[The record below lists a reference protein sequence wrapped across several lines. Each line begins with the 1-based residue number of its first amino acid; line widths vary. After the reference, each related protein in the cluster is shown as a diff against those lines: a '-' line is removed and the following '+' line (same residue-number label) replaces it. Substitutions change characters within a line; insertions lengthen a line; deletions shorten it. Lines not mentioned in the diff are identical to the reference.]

1 MLEVFESE
9 IRDRELTV
17 VERLELPSRAERTQ
31 GIPDAYR
38 AGSVGNWLLSDEAL
52 KGKLWRHQALALEA
66 FASDRNVVLSTGTAS
81 GKSLVFQAAAIKV
94 LQDDDEAKVL
104 VFYPLKAL
112 AADQDVSWRRVLRM
126 ARMPADWIASVTG
139 DVPMPDRKAA
149 LEKARIIIATP
160 DVCHAWLMREL
171 VSRESKRFLASLDLL
186 IVDEAHVLEAVFGSN
201 AAFLFRRLQAAA
213 RICRTNRRGDR
224 RFSVI
229 AASATIANPGRHL
242 QALTGL
248 DFAVIDSNEDGSPQH
263 ARSLL
268 HLACGADEMQSTI
281 SGLQRALVEQS
292 ERGSFITFLDSR
304 QGVERLA
311 AQTEHGLVN
320 PYRSGYEAEDRAA
333 IESALRSGRLRGVVA
348 TSALE
353 LGIDIPHF
361 AVGLNLGLPTS
372 RKAFRQRLGRVGR
385 FSPGA
390 FAVVAEPNA
399 FRRYGS
405 SLEDYYRGSVEPSHL
420 YLDNRFV
427 HFAHA
432 KCLADEFDMLGV
444 KGRSVPPSNIEWPS
458 GFADVYDF
466 ARIGGAR
473 ARPREFDHIARIGGD
488 SPHHNYP
495 LRNIGEENFQIGQGS
510 SMFQRIGNLTLQQAI
525 REAYPGAIYMH
536 MGRRWRV
543 QEWRNTVWDRAIRVM
558 SWQAPINT
566 RPLIRTFVNLSVE
579 RDGLVAGN
587 FRRGR
592 RGFLAECQ
600 LQITERVEGYEE
612 RGERKMYRD
621 LRQEN
626 PRMSPKTRDFRT
638 TGVVLKIEA
647 QWMADSGNKRLVAD
661 ALRDLIVREYSISPS
676 DIGGTSTNIAMVVDG
691 QRHAVSDAIVIYDA
705 IYGSLRLTEPVFN
718 ELDALLDRL
727 ERSSELSSDDDALVP
742 EAIAAALRDWYEEL
756 ETAEPDE
763 FSSLAGERGESSK
776 DGLLW
781 VLAPGSIAAKRDR
794 QGVLHDVEI
803 VAPEIVSF
811 DGPPKLFYRYKTDGT
826 GTALVASD
834 AVEAIGGEYQYRKWN
849 PRTTQYVEQE
859 EDDGVGT
866 VLAH

>member
-1 MLEVFESE
+1 MLNVFENE
-9 IRDRELTV
+9 IRDRELTI
-17 VERLELPSRAERTQ
+17 VERLELPARKEGTQ

-38 AGSVGNWLLSDEAL
+38 VGPVGHWLLCDEAL

-66 FASDRNVVLSTGTAS
+66 FASGRNVVLSTGTAS
-81 GKSLVFQAAAIKV
+81 GKSLVFQAATIKV
-94 LQDDDEAKVL
+94 LQEDEDAKVL
-104 VFYPLKAL
+104 VFYPQKAL
-112 AADQDVSWRRVLRM
+112 AADQDVSWRRILRM
-126 ARMPADWIASVTG
+126 AGLPTDWIASVTG
-139 DVPMPDRKAA
+139 DVSMPDRKAA

-160 DVCHAWLMREL
+160 DVCHAWLMRGL
-171 VSRESKRFLASLDLL
+171 ASRDSKRFLASLDLL
-186 IVDEAHVLEAVFGSN
+186 IIDEAHVLEAVFGSN

-213 RICRTNRRGDR
+213 RICRTKRREDHS
-224 RFSVI
+224 FSVI
-229 AASATIANPGRHL
+229 AASATIANPSQHL

-248 DFAVIDSNEDGSPQH
+248 DFAVIGSNEDGSPQH

-268 HLACGADEMQSTI
+268 HLACGADEIQSTI
-281 SGLQRALVEQS
+281 SDLQRALVEQS
-292 ERGSFITFLDSR
+292 ASGSFITFLDSR

-333 IESALRSGRLRGVVA
+333 IEKALRSGRLRGVVA

-385 FSPGA
+385 SSPGV

-405 SLEDYYRGSVEPSHL
+405 TLEDYYRGSVEPSHL
-420 YLDNRFV
+420 YLENRFV

-432 KCLADEFDMLGV
+432 KSLADELDMLGAR
-444 KGRSVPPSNIEWPS
+444 GRSVPPGNIDWPS
-458 GFADVYDF
+458 GFADVYEF

-473 ARPREFDHIARIGGD
+473 ARPREFDHIARMGGD
-488 SPHHNYP
+488 NPHLNYP
-495 LRNIGEENFQIGQGS
+495 LRNIGEENFQIGMGS
-510 SMFQRIGNLTLQQAI
+510 SMFQRIGNLNLQQAI

-543 QEWRNTVWDRAIRVM
+543 QEWRNTVWDRAIRVS
-558 SWQAPINT
+558 SWKAPIHT

-579 RDGLVAGN
+579 RDGVVAGN
-587 FRRGR
+587 FRKGP

-612 RGERKMYRD
+612 RGERKIYRD

-647 QWMADSGNKRLVAD
+647 QWMADGGNKRQLAY
-661 ALRDLIVREYSISPS
+661 ALRDLMVREYSISPP
-676 DIGGTSTNIAMVVDG
+676 DIDGTATNIAMVVEG

-705 IYGSLRLTEPVFN
+705 TYGSLRLTEPVFN
-718 ELDALLDRL
+718 ELGSLIDRL
-727 ERSSELSSDDDALVP
+727 QRSSALSADEDALVP
-742 EAIAAALRDWYEEL
+742 ESIASALREWYEEL
-756 ETAEPDE
+756 ETAKPDE
-763 FSSLAGERGESSK
+763 FSNLAGEGGKPAE

-781 VLAPGSIAAKRDR
+781 VLTSGSIAARRDR
-794 QGVLHDVEI
+794 QGVLHDIEI

-811 DGPPKLFYRYKTDGT
+811 DGPPKLFYRYKTDST
-826 GTALVASD
+826 GTALVAAD
-834 AVEAIGGEYQYRKWN
+834 AVETIGGEYQHRKWN
-849 PRTTQYVEQE
+849 PRTSEYVE
-859 EDDGVGT
+859 EDDGDEIAIE
-866 VLAH
+866 LSR

>member
-1 MLEVFESE
+1 MLNEFEYE
-9 IRDRELTV
+9 IGDRELTV
-17 VERLELPSRAERTQ
+17 IERLELPARKERTQ
-31 GIPDAYR
+31 EIPDAYR
-38 AGSVGNWLLSDEAL
+38 AGPVGNWLHSDEAL
-52 KGKLWRHQALALEA
+52 KGSLWRHQALALEA

-126 ARMPADWIASVTG
+126 AGMPADWIASVTG

-171 VSRESKRFLASLDLL
+171 ASRDSKRFLSSLDLV
-186 IVDEAHVLEAVFGSN
+186 IIDEAHVLEAVFGSN

-213 RICRTNRRGDR
+213 RICRANRRADR
-224 RFSVI
+224 PFSVI

-248 DFAVIDSNEDGSPQH
+248 KFAVIDSNDDGSPQH

-268 HLACGADEMQSTI
+268 HVACGADEMQSTI

-292 ERGSFITFLDSR
+292 DSGSFITFLDSR

-385 FSPGA
+385 SSPGA

-432 KCLADEFDMLGV
+432 KCLADELDMLGV
-444 KGRSVPPSNIEWPS
+444 KGRSVPPRNIEWPS
-458 GFADVYDF
+458 GFPDVYDF
-466 ARIGGAR
+466 ARVEGAR
-473 ARPREFDHIARIGGD
+473 ARPREFDHIARMGGD

-543 QEWRNTVWDRAIRVM
+543 QEWRNTVWDRAIRVS
-558 SWQAPINT
+558 SWQAPVNT

-587 FRRGR
+587 FRRGS

-600 LQITERVEGYEE
+600 LQITERVEGFEE
-612 RGERKMYRD
+612 RGERKVYRD

-647 QWMADSGNKRLVAD
+647 QWMSDSGNKRLVAD
-661 ALRDLIVREYSISPS
+661 ALRDLIVREYSISPP

-691 QRHAVSDAIVIYDA
+691 QRHVVGDAIVIYDA

-742 EAIAAALRDWYEEL
+742 ESIASALRDWYEEL

-763 FSSLAGERGESSK
+763 FSSLAGERGEPPK

-781 VLAPGSIAAKRDR
+781 ILAPGSIAAKRDR
-794 QGVLHDVEI
+794 QGVLHDIEI

-826 GTALVASD
+826 GTALVAAD
-834 AVEAIGGEYQYRKWN
+834 AVETIGGEYQYRKWN
-849 PRTTQYVEQE
+849 PRTSMYVEHDE
-859 EDDGVGT
+859 EDEVGT
-866 VLAH
+866 VETC

>member
-1 MLEVFESE
+1 MLNVFENE
-9 IRDRELTV
+9 TRDRELPV
-17 VERLELPSRAERTQ
+17 VERLELPARSERTQ
-31 GIPDAYR
+31 GVPDAYR
-38 AGSVGNWLLSDEAL
+38 SGPVGDWLLADEVL
-52 KGKLWRHQALALEA
+52 KGNLWRHQALALEA
-66 FASDRNVVLSTGTAS
+66 FASGRNVVLSTGTAS

-94 LQDDDEAKVL
+94 LQSDDEAKVL

-112 AADQDVSWRRVLRM
+112 AADQDVSWRRILRM
-126 ARMPADWIASVTG
+126 AELPADWIASITG

-160 DVCHAWLMREL
+160 DVCHAWLMRNL
-171 VSRESKRFLASLDLL
+171 ASPDCRRFLASLDLL

-201 AAFLFRRLQAAA
+201 AALLFRRLQAAA
-213 RICRTNRRGDR
+213 RICRSNRRADR
-224 RFSVI
+224 PFSVI

-248 DFAVIDSNEDGSPQH
+248 DFAVVDNTDDGSPQH

-268 HLACGADEMQSTI
+268 HLACGAEEIQSI
-281 SGLQRALVEQS
+281 FSEFQRALVEQS
-292 ERGSFITFLDSR
+292 GSGSFITFLDSR

-333 IESALRSGRLRGVVA
+333 IERALRSGRLRGVVA

-385 FSPGA
+385 SSAGA
-390 FAVVAEPNA
+390 FAVVAESNA

-405 SLEDYYRGSVEPSHL
+405 SLEDYYKGSVEPSHL

-444 KGRSVPPSNIEWPS
+444 KGRSVPPSNIDWPS
-458 GFADVYDF
+458 GFAEVYDF
-466 ARIGGAR
+466 ARVGGAR
-473 ARPREFDHIARIGGD
+473 ARPREFDHIARMGGD
-488 SPHHNYP
+488 NPHHNYP

-510 SMFQRIGNLTLQQAI
+510 SMFQRIGNVNLQQAI

-543 QEWRNTVWDRAIRVM
+543 QEWRNTVWDRAIRVS
-558 SWQAPINT
+558 SWKAPIVT

-579 RDGLVAGN
+579 RDGLVARN
-587 FRRGR
+587 FRKGP

-612 RGERKMYRD
+612 RGERKIYRD

-626 PRMSPKTRDFRT
+626 PHMTPKTRDFRT

-647 QWMADSGNKRLVAD
+647 QWMADGGNKRLLAD
-661 ALRDLIVREYSISPS
+661 ALRDLMVREYSISPP
-676 DIGGTSTNIAMVVDG
+676 DIGGTTTNIAMVVDG
-691 QRHAVSDAIVIYDA
+691 QRHAVRDAIVIYDA
-705 IYGSLRLTEPVFN
+705 TYGSLRLTEPVFN
-718 ELDALLDRL
+718 ELDALIQRL
-727 ERSSELSSDDDALVP
+727 ERSSELSLDADALVP
-742 EAIAAALRDWYEEL
+742 ESIASALRDWYEEL
-756 ETAEPDE
+756 ETADRDE
-763 FSSLAGERGESSK
+763 L
-776 DGLLW
+776 
-781 VLAPGSIAAKRDR
+781 
-794 QGVLHDVEI
+794 
-803 VAPEIVSF
+803 
-811 DGPPKLFYRYKTDGT
+811 
-826 GTALVASD
+826 
-834 AVEAIGGEYQYRKWN
+834 
-849 PRTTQYVEQE
+849 
-859 EDDGVGT
+859 
-866 VLAH
+866 